1 MAPTPLLPAQQ
12 KAAVRALAL
21 VAWSDRVLTPEER
34 ASIVARAATL
44 TGLSARQVE
53 TALDEGKNLHK
64 YGADWKKQLAP
75 LATLPSDR
83 GIELLRQ
90 CYEVGAVDGDLPE
103 TELKTIE
110 RVAAV
115 FVPRHKVIHV
125 VRWLKARQELLRI
138 EREMATL
145 PEGTRLVAK
154 IDVEPEETIGA
165 RRVRATKASKG
176 KPATRKPATRKPA
189 TRKSATRKSAK
200 GKQR

>member
-1 MAPTPLLPAQQ
+1 MAPSRLLPAQQ

-34 ASIVARAATL
+34 AAIATRAANL

-53 TALDEGKNLHK
+53 AALDEGKNLHK

-103 TELKTIE
+103 SELQTIE

-115 FVPRHKVIHV
+115 FVPRHKVVHV
-125 VRWLKARQELLRI
+125 VRWLKARRELLRI
-138 EREMATL
+138 EREMGTL
-145 PEGTRLVAK
+145 PEGARLVAK
-154 IDVEPEETIGA
+154 VDVDPD
-165 RRVRATKASKG
+165 RAVAALTPK
-176 KPATRKPATRKPA
+176 
-189 TRKSATRKSAK
+189 AK
-200 GKQR
+200 GKAKAKAKPRVKAKPKAKRG